1 MSIDLKNFID
11 YHEILIVIVFENEIL
26 FVNVVL
32 LIELDYLIEN
42 VNANVNDCMN
52 VLEHSMID
60 YFQNDYDF

>member
-1 MSIDLKNFID
+1 
-11 YHEILIVIVFENEIL
+11 VIVFENEIL

-42 VNANVNDCMN
+42 VNGNVNDCMN